1 MNILYTPLQQKV
13 VKSGGEEG
21 GMLKKKKKKPL
32 ISGLSVPF
40 HCTLGRVSLSRV
52 PCLIPHHHHH
62 HSGRC
67 ERTHALLLPSVLVA
81 GAINLSAPTV
91 DIACNMLRRVVGRPH
106 ARPSRN
112 KARRC
117 VLSALHTHTR
127 EMAGGCKQWWPTSHK
142 VIKLHRTA
150 LMKGER
156 GQREKRRDSDE

>member
-1 MNILYTPLQQKV
+1 MVSRAEGKMTAFYSTYTGREGGMNILYTPLQQKV

-21 GMLKKKKKKPL
+21 GMFKKKASDQRPVCPL
-32 ISGLSVPF
+32 
-40 HCTLGRVSLSRV
+40 SLHARPSESQQSAV
-52 PCLIPHHHHH
+52 FNIPPHHHHH

-112 KARRC
+112 KARRL
-117 VLSALHTHTR
+117 VLSALHTHTHTGD
-127 EMAGGCKQWWPTSHK
+127 GG
-142 VIKLHRTA
+142 
-150 LMKGER
+150 G
-156 GQREKRRDSDE
+156 GQTMVANES